1 VDLTMSTADDFVA
14 FARVADQ
21 LIEGVTKE
29 QLAEVARLLALNC
42 GYYQTKY
49 GDVPQ
54 EVLLKMV
61 KAERIDGALAPVL
74 VSSMQNLIAALAEVA
89 GLNNEFKDGR
99 RH

>member
-1 VDLTMSTADDFVA
+1 
-14 FARVADQ
+14 
-21 LIEGVTKE
+21 
-29 QLAEVARLLALNC
+29 
-42 GYYQTKY
+42 
-49 GDVPQ
+49 
-54 EVLLKMV
+54 V